1 MLADAALPGLFV
13 LFELPAGTCKFGLAG
28 TCDGTTRDG
37 VGTGG
42 VTGAGGGGI
51 TTVIGGT
58 TGIWPASTT
67 TQGKVTN
74 KDSATRANIRV
85 TERDM
90 VEFFA
95 GESIRKD
102 LQ

>member
-1 MLADAALPGLFV
+1 M
-13 LFELPAGTCKFGLAG
+13 FGLAG
-28 TCDGTTRDG
+28 TCAGTTRDG
-37 VGTGG
+37 VGAGG
-42 VTGAGGGGI
+42 GTGAGGGV

-74 KDSATRANIRV
+74 KGSATRANIGF
-85 TERDM
+85 TERHM

-95 GESIRKD
+95 GESIRTD